1 MEGPETDIP
10 IEYMLEPNQDDDI
23 AVKYQEL
30 KDKYEE
36 LLSKYCR
43 FIGNVEDT
51 NKWITRRIDRPESIK
66 LIQKRLSES
75 I

>member
-30 KDKYEE
+30 KDKYKE
-36 LLSKYCR
+36 L
-43 FIGNVEDT
+43 
-51 NKWITRRIDRPESIK
+51 IDEYGAFTFQVTK
-66 LIQKRLSES
+66 KSE
-75 I
+75 